1 MKEAQ
6 QSTRASSLSS
16 YTLNPPYFIIQGLK
30 GNKEAQEEI
39 FDNMCNFGA
48 WEEWM
53 SGIRSISS
61 YLYAETKKYQER
73 LLNKIYLDTIKGYI
87 L

>member
-1 MKEAQ
+1 
-6 QSTRASSLSS
+6 
-16 YTLNPPYFIIQGLK
+16 
-30 GNKEAQEEI
+30 
-39 FDNMCNFGA
+39 MCNFGA

-87 L
+87 LQDNVGAEDLKNLTN